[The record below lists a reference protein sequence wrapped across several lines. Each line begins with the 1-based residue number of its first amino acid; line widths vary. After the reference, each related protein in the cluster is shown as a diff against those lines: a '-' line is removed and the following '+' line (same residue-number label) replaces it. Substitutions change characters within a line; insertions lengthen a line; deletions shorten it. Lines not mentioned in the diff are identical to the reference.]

1 MPALPE
7 IPAMS
12 CSLSAK
18 GGKEC
23 RGSPSHFQLL
33 VGKDKQIEDGES
45 KANFLLSPARIS
57 EKGCEVPV
65 YEFRF
70 C

>member
-1 MPALPE
+1 MPWE
-7 IPAMS
+7 
-12 CSLSAK
+12 
-18 GGKEC
+18 
-23 RGSPSHFQLL
+23 HYFQLL
-33 VGKDKQIEDGES
+33 VGKDKQIDDGES
-45 KANFLLSPARIS
+45 KANFLLSPARIN